1 MEMIKKRM
9 EINKIEM
16 GKKKKKQWKGSM
28 KWKSWFP
35 QNMNKNQQVI
45 N

>member
-16 GKKKKKQWKGSM
+16 GKKKAMEGINEMKKLVPSKHEQ
-28 KWKSWFP
+28 KSTSH
-35 QNMNKNQQVI
+35 
-45 N
+45 

>member
-16 GKKKKKQWKGSM
+16 GKKKKKAMEWINETKKLVPSKHEQ
-28 KWKSWFP
+28 KSTSH
-35 QNMNKNQQVI
+35 
-45 N
+45 